1 MRKKLLFVAIM
12 FILIFQIACSS
23 NREPVYSGT
32 IEGEEI
38 PILAEV
44 NGPIAKFFVD
54 EGDQVKKGQL
64 LAQID
69 DRLIKAQV
77 KEAEAGV
84 QAAKAALDEIK
95 AGTRNQEI
103 EKTLSLL
110 EQNDA
115 KIDNINVQLSKLTDL
130 LQQRKATIE
139 QIKAQLTSAK
149 ETESFHQEQLKKLEE
164 LYKNG
169 ATSENEVNLEREQLN
184 RSSAAV
190 RQIEAQL
197 VEAESIYE
205 MARKDQGTYR
215 NQMKELEANK
225 KMQQA
230 QLSLQEE
237 GATKHTVLKLVSQL
251 DQEKAKEE
259 QIQIQLEKTKVVAPE
274 DSIVLR
280 RNISAGEV
288 VTANFQMFTLLE
300 EKKRKV
306 KVYVPEAKLNEVE
319 LGGAAEIKVDAYPD
333 QVFKGKITFISNK
346 SEFTPKNVQTPEERT
361 KIVFEVV
368 VEPTEGID
376 QLKPGMPADIR
387 FPNKETEK

>member
-1 MRKKLLFVAIM
+1 M